1 MTRRFMAGVMIS
13 AAWRSSGKTTVA
25 AGLAAALARREL
37 VVQPFKKG
45 PDFIDP
51 QWLSVAAGRPCRNLD
66 LHLQGAL
73 GVDDYWRRYAAAAD
87 VALIEGN
94 LGLHDGLALDG
105 SDSNATLARRLGV
118 PVVIVLDARGMNR
131 GVAALL
137 MGLAAFDPQVRIAGV
152 VLNRVAGARH
162 EEKLRAAIEALTPL
176 AVLGALGEDPR
187 LAIVERH
194 LGLVPANEAGD
205 AAARVRVLGDAIE
218 ANVNVGAILAAGA
231 SSLAE
236 RPPAIVAARPAPGA
250 PRIGIARDRAFGFYY
265 PDDLDALRAAGAV
278 LVPFDT
284 IHGARLPEVDALF
297 LGGGFPETLAAEL
310 EANAA
315 MRGEIAAA
323 IERGLPV
330 YAECGGL
337 MYLARSITMNGRTH
351 RMVGAIPA
359 DAVMHAKPVGK
370 GYVTLAETAS
380 HPWAGGRPVQAHEF
394 HYSTLVNVDRGVRYA
409 YRVLRGHGI
418 DGEHDGI
425 VHRNVLASYAHQRSV
440 GGNDWAARFV
450 ACVRETVAGGREVAR
465 PVPITEEMQP

>member
-37 VVQPFKKG
+37 AVQPFKKG

-73 GVDDYWRRYAAAAD
+73 GVDEYWRRHAAD
-87 VALIEGN
+87 AEVALIEGN

-118 PVVIVLDARGMNR
+118 PVVVVLDARGMGR
-131 GVAALL
+131 GAAALL

-152 VLNRVAGARH
+152 VLNRLAGARH
-162 EEKLRAAIEALTPL
+162 EAKLRAAIEAYTGLQ
-176 AVLGALGEDPR
+176 VLGAIAEDAR
-187 LAIVERH
+187 LAIHERH
-194 LGLVPANEAGD
+194 LGLVPANEAPD
-205 AAARVRVLGDAIE
+205 AQAHVRALGDMIE
-218 ANVNVGAILAAGA
+218 ASVNVGAILAAAATA
-231 SSLAE
+231 S
-236 RPPAIVAARPAPGA
+236 PVAPRDIEPSARVASGG
-250 PRIGIARDRAFGFYY
+250 PRIGIARDRAFGFHYA
-265 PDDLDALRAAGAV
+265 DDLDALRAAGAS

-284 IHGARLPEVDALF
+284 LSDARLPQVDALF
-297 LGGGFPETLAAEL
+297 IGGGFPEALADKL

-315 MRGEIAAA
+315 LRAEIRAA
-323 IERGLPV
+323 IEGGMPV

-337 MYLARSITMNGRTH
+337 MYLARSITHQGRTH

-370 GYVTLAETAS
+370 GYVTLTQTAS
-380 HPWAGGRPVQAHEF
+380 HPWGDGARIEAHEF
-394 HYSTLVNVDRGVRYA
+394 HYSSLENVDPAVRYA
-409 YRVLRGHGI
+409 YRVARGHGV
-418 DGEHDGI
+418 DGTRDGL
-425 VHRNVLASYAHQRSV
+425 VHRNVLASYAHLRSV

-450 ACVRETVAGGREVAR
+450 AHVRRCTARDPARELEAAG
-465 PVPITEEMQP
+465 T